1 MAPDRCRVRPS
12 EWCSKMP
19 GIIDSFFVQVG
30 LDASQFTIGQR
41 EADQAW
47 TKTKDQTV
55 AAAKQIEENTR
66 RLAESFDT
74 LKRQALEFFAVIMG
88 ASSIQSFIANV
99 TDANNELAVLSSNLQ
114 MQPQIISEWGAA
126 IKEIGGDPTAAMTT
140 FANVSTNLFRL
151 WRQGKMLPVE
161 FMQLQGAVK
170 DLPGMGNFKID
181 PSNAEALAESLAK
194 AAAAMDKAGHRGDAF
209 QFLTQGGIDPKMAT
223 VMIDHGADIQKYL
236 QSLKQFAPTDA
247 QLKNSQDLTKS
258 WADLTLN
265 ATALGRAIEDPL
277 TKNLTP
283 YLDGLSHWIGLNKD
297 LIAQDVDGWI
307 TKQAG
312 GLAGFVVQLNA
323 LASVMDKLRHGVL
336 TDKQLTPS
344 WFPSGQTNAPGKIAS
359 GIWGFIESLGN
370 IDNIAPQRGPNELS
384 PAGKLWQWLFP
395 PAKGDELTPEQLA
408 GGVRSQPRRPITPT
422 PVPASAFGAM
432 PTMGD
437 FQQGKLDVDG
447 RPVSRGN
454 PMPVSIANW
463 AEGMANSFLGGPI
476 GSGTPLSPFGSGAG
490 GRGGER
496 WPGSRR
502 GTDPGNIRLPSQGGT
517 GHGQAGFGLYATDI
531 GLAAN
536 KSLPPDVRA
545 FLDTIGT
552 GETPR
557 GSYSN
562 PDFDPGGLGGRYQ
575 FLKSSWATEARKAGV
590 DPSDF
595 SALNQ
600 DKVAAFYADEV
611 IKQKT
616 GKSLSDLLKGG
627 PEGVRRAI
635 SALSPGVWNG
645 IGNVD
650 RDKAGHSGGV
660 ALYFSKLKDELGARV
675 AASRERPTPPH
686 TPTPHHGAAAATPA
700 AGAHPAS
707 SKESRLW
714 NGTGGGGLPRPA
726 SLSTIAANSHVTT
739 NSFSPAVHVG
749 GVQVNAP
756 NATDSKGIADSIA
769 DALQLSLHA
778 SLADYGQA

>member
-1 MAPDRCRVRPS
+1 LER
-12 EWCSKMP
+12 
-19 GIIDSFFVQVG
+19 FFG
-30 LDASQFTIGQR
+30 LVED
-41 EADQAW
+41 
-47 TKTKDQTV
+47 
-55 AAAKQIEENTR
+55 
-66 RLAESFDT
+66 
-74 LKRQALEFFAVIMG
+74 
-88 ASSIQSFIANV
+88 
-99 TDANNELAVLSSNLQ
+99 
-114 MQPQIISEWGAA
+114 A
-126 IKEIGGDPTAAMTT
+126 IKATDD
-140 FANVSTNLFRL
+140 L
-151 WRQGKMLPVE
+151 
-161 FMQLQGAVK
+161 VK
-170 DLPGMGNFKID
+170 KWNKGIVPGSPQEK
-181 PSNAEALAESLAK
+181 
-194 AAAAMDKAGHRGDAF
+194 
-209 QFLTQGGIDPKMAT
+209 
-223 VMIDHGADIQKYL
+223 
-236 QSLKQFAPTDA
+236 LKQTLDSGKLAPA
-247 QLKNSQDLTKS
+247 VGNWFESSVAK
-258 WADLTLN
+258 W
-265 ATALGRAIEDPL
+265 LGEHFQVRTNEDWR
-277 TKNLTP
+277 
-283 YLDGLSHWIGLNKD
+283 GELSTGARRIGDWLEK
-297 LIAQDVDGWI
+297 
-307 TKQAG
+307 
-312 GLAGFVVQLNA
+312 
-323 LASVMDKLRHGVL
+323 
-336 TDKQLTPS
+336 
-344 WFPSGQTNAPGKIAS
+344 
-359 GIWGFIESLGN
+359 SLG
-370 IDNIAPQRGPNELS
+370 IS
-384 PAGKLWQWLFP
+384 PAR
-395 PAKGDELTPEQLA
+395 ADELTPEQSAA
-408 GGVRSQPRRPITPT
+408 GARSQPRRPITPT

-686 TPTPHHGAAAATPA
+686 TPTPHHGAAAATLA

-707 SKESRLW
+707 NKECRLW

-726 SLSTIAANSHVTT
+726 SLSTIAAATHPVVASSKSNA
-739 NSFSPAVHVG
+739 FHVG
-749 GVQVNAP
+749 DVHVNAP